1 MVTFVLLAAALSLAA
16 VAVVV
21 VPLLRPTPAGSA
33 PASRAALVSSTLLLL
48 GAAGLYLCWSTWPW
62 HAPRQAIPPRPWWRA
77 SRATSSTIRR
87 IWTAG

>member
-21 VPLLRPTPAGSA
+21 VPLLRPTPAGTA
-33 PASRAALVSSTLLLL
+33 PASRAALVSTTLLLL
-48 GAAGLYLCWSTWPW
+48 GAAGLYVCWSNWPW
-62 HAPRQAIPPRPWWRA
+62 HAPPPGNSPQPWWRA